1 MTAIEMKYS
10 LYHDIDLISD
20 ESLLYK
26 LSLLVK
32 SMLAMPKVE
41 QHSKEDDSSIPDFV
55 RNMSVKTDIPANVN
69 VKNLMHQHWEDIYG

>member
-1 MTAIEMKYS
+1 MKYS